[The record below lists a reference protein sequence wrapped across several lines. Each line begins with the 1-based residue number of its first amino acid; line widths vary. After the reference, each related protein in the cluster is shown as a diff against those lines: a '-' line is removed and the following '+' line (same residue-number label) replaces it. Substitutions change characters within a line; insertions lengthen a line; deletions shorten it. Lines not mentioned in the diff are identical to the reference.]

1 MVTPRSDVD
10 EATERRDRGM
20 RVRRAVLGDDHV
32 DRAVAATTH
41 LDAAFQDYIT
51 GSAWGDVWG
60 RPGLEPET
68 RSLVTIALLAALGHE
83 HELEMHLRAARRTGA
98 TPERIVEVLLHVAV
112 YAGVP
117 AANRAF
123 AALKRVDGD
132 EPHERDT
139 RGGAT

>member
-1 MVTPRSDVD
+1 MQ
-10 EATERRDRGM
+10 
-20 RVRRAVLGDDHV
+20 VRRAVLGDDHV
-32 DRAVAATTH
+32 DRATAATTD
-41 LDAAFQDYIT
+41 LDEAFQNYIT

-83 HELEMHLRAARRTGA
+83 DELELHVRAARRTGA

-117 AANRAF
+117 AANHAF
-123 AALKRVDGD
+123 ALLKRVHRD
-132 EPHERDT
+132 EAHGRDT
-139 RGGAT
+139 GGGTT